1 MKNSRGEQ
9 DHAMKKALSEQ
20 EYEAC
25 AAFFNSTNDGTQDD
39 SDAERLKALCLKNM
53 EAMKPVLIDLTDEK

>member
-1 MKNSRGEQ
+1 
-9 DHAMKKALSEQ
+9 MKKALSEQ

-25 AAFFNSTNDGTQDD
+25 AAFFHSANDGNQED

-53 EAMKPVLIDLTDEK
+53 EAMKPVVVDITDE